1 MASAL
6 WLGESLKDDPVL
18 AELLALPVQV
28 NLLPWHEPPAGCY
41 PAGKRLL
48 SLPLMDEAS
57 VRAALRGRDIYFL
70 AVEDFSAVFH
80 LLPGDHGHLLALGT
94 IPPPEGVSFCPT
106 PTEELTAALCKRLPS
121 PEPNTFYI
129 SGDEVR
135 CSIEDEDFAPLL
147 ERMRGE

>member
-6 WLGESLKDDPVL
+6 WLGEPLEGTSVL

-28 NLLPWHEPPAGCY
+28 NLLPWRETPAGHY
-41 PAGKRLL
+41 PAGKQL
-48 SLPLMDEAS
+48 LPLPLTERS
-57 VRAALRGRDIYFL
+57 VLRDALSGRDIYFL
-70 AVEDFSAVFH
+70 AVEDYSAVFH
-80 LLPGDHGHLLALGT
+80 LLPEDHGRLFALGT
-94 IPPPEGVSFCPT
+94 TPPPEGVSFCPT
-106 PTEELTAALCKRLPS
+106 PTEGLTAALCKRLPS

>member
-6 WLGESLKDDPVL
+6 WLGESLRDNPVL
-18 AELLALPVQV
+18 EELLALPVQV
-28 NLLPWHEPPAGCY
+28 NVLPWREVPAGHY
-41 PAGKRLL
+41 LTGKRLL
-48 SLPLMDEAS
+48 PLPLTERS
-57 VRAALRGRDIYFL
+57 VLRDALTGRDIYFL
-70 AVEDFSAVFH
+70 AVEDFSAALP
-80 LLPGDHGHLLALGT
+80 LLPQGKGQLFALGET
-94 IPPPEGVSFCPT
+94 PPPEGITFCPT
-106 PTEELTAALCKRLPS
+106 AAEELVTALRKRLPS